1 MYLPLADGKQVRP
14 GMAVQ
19 LSPSTVQQEV
29 YGFLVGEVAS
39 VAPFPSTYEGI
50 LRTLG
55 SDDLVQALNVGTAPI
70 EIHVELTADPASAS
84 GYRWSS
90 SVGPAAP
97 LESGTLGT
105 ATIITGEQRP
115 LDFIL
120 PGR

>member
-1 MYLPLADGKQVRP
+1 L
-14 GMAVQ
+14 
-19 LSPSTVQQEV
+19 
-29 YGFLVGEVAS
+29 YGFLLGEVAA

-70 EIHVELTADPASAS
+70 EIHVALATDPSTTS

-90 SVGPAAP
+90 PGGPP
-97 LESGTLGT
+97 TTVESGTLGT